1 MRCLGVGELQS
12 FRDFENV
19 WESKLRVVVTPFGI
33 ACIFSDVMPTNTPLQ
48 RIREIAAEHVHVPME
63 CLRLQSQRLPS
74 ASNGDMSFVA
84 VLQTRVFAKFL
95 LRCGDVVVG
104 IPQAEAHMDP
114 CITLQGAFEAFNG
127 TVGLGR
133 RLMMG

>member
-1 MRCLGVGELQS
+1 MTALSDELLDMLLS
-12 FRDFENV
+12 GRT
-19 WESKLRVVVTPFGI
+19 LVVALSVH
-33 ACIFSDVMPTNTPLQ
+33 PL
-48 RIREIAAEHVHVPME
+48 
-63 CLRLQSQRLPS
+63 

-84 VLQTRVFAKFL
+84 VLRTRVFAKFL

-133 RLMMG
+133 RLTETGIQGG